1 MARQRGLVHIQ
12 KSSLASALDRARQH
26 VMGVSPPSS
35 LEESS
40 GGYTG
45 HVRKVWE
52 FGVWGGAMEL
62 EVSVLLPKMETNID
76 KIVLPPTEKNGL
88 PPLPPEAANFS

>member
-1 MARQRGLVHIQ
+1 MARQRGLVHIV
-12 KSSLASALDRARQH
+12 KSSLASALDHARQH

-35 LEESS
+35 FEESS

-52 FGVWGGAMEL
+52 FGSGPNGTGRIRAFA
-62 EVSVLLPKMETNID
+62 
-76 KIVLPPTEKNGL
+76 KNGDIKREFRFGYGKPFDSSAKKDL
-88 PPLPPEAANFS
+88 PFLG